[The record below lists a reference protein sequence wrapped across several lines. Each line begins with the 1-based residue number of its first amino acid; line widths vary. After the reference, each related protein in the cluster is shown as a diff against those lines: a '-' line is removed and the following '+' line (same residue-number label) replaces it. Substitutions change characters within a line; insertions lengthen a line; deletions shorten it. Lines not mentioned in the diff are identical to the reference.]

1 MLTPHL
7 TMKFPNQSGNIVTIK
22 VNQVEAH
29 NCSTKSLLVKPYTLA
44 SMKHVDA
51 GVLIMWKAL
60 HRARPILTQG
70 EMRKTRGQHQPRSCV
85 VSSKEPHQ
93 MHQDRGK
100 TWWAPS
106 ETDWGLA
113 DMPDIDPNFICHKLF
128 IFLKAKPV
136 AQQRWKLSDE
146 CWRAVKEE
154 TEKLINVGFIR
165 EVMYSTRLSNIV
177 MVKKSNGKW
186 RICVDYTDLNKPCL
200 KDAYS
205 LPNINRLIDGA
216 CGY

>member
-1 MLTPHL
+1 MVIIVGITNWNVRKVLIDGGNLIDILFWSTFHSGTSPHPGVVELVTTFERGELSRTLLVQYVLIDANIFYNILIGRTTLNALGAIMLTPHL

-100 TWWAPS
+100 TW
-106 ETDWGLA
+106 
-113 DMPDIDPNFICHKLF
+113 
-128 IFLKAKPV
+128 
-136 AQQRWKLSDE
+136 
-146 CWRAVKEE
+146 
-154 TEKLINVGFIR
+154 
-165 EVMYSTRLSNIV
+165 
-177 MVKKSNGKW
+177 
-186 RICVDYTDLNKPCL
+186 
-200 KDAYS
+200 
-205 LPNINRLIDGA
+205 
-216 CGY
+216 

>member
-1 MLTPHL
+1 MTTFERGELSRTLLVQYVLIDANIFYNILIGRTTLNALGAIMLTPHL

-113 DMPDIDPNFICHKLF
+113 DMPDIDPNFICHKLS
-128 IFLKAKPV
+128 IFPKPNPWHSGDGSLTRT
-136 AQQRWKLSDE
+136 ADKL
-146 CWRAVKEE
+146 
-154 TEKLINVGFIR
+154 
-165 EVMYSTRLSNIV
+165 
-177 MVKKSNGKW
+177 
-186 RICVDYTDLNKPCL
+186 
-200 KDAYS
+200 
-205 LPNINRLIDGA
+205 
-216 CGY
+216 